1 MQMRAL
7 PFRQPDPTSVRARDW
22 RLVLD
27 GEELPLPD
35 AYPYWDY
42 QTVLTVRRRVDIDLD
57 KVLVEARLTPE
68 TSLTLAVVW
77 TATGSSLRGS
87 GARIPLSGPGSIE
100 LEVVLPGAD
109 LGGMLLLDT
118 VLVLSQRRNGTD
130 RPVAARRAGSVLW
143 SDRHSIRL
151 QGDAPQ
157 FPMAIIDFEKTNYPD
172 DAAWHLEIGSNLE
185 AATMGS
191 LLLLVNERK
200 RVVAGALENAAKPR
214 TQDQIALAMVYV
226 DVARTMVEHALAH
239 PEFQDSATFPDESL
253 GATLQA
259 LFARLFPSTTISE
272 IRALADRSPS
282 RLASDIQSAIN
293 NLEGIV

>member
-1 MQMRAL
+1 
-7 PFRQPDPTSVRARDW
+7 
-22 RLVLD
+22 
-27 GEELPLPD
+27 
-35 AYPYWDY
+35 
-42 QTVLTVRRRVDIDLD
+42 
-57 KVLVEARLTPE
+57 
-68 TSLTLAVVW
+68 
-77 TATGSSLRGS
+77 
-87 GARIPLSGPGSIE
+87 
-100 LEVVLPGAD
+100 
-109 LGGMLLLDT
+109 
-118 VLVLSQRRNGTD
+118 
-130 RPVAARRAGSVLW
+130 
-143 SDRHSIRL
+143 
-151 QGDAPQ
+151 
-157 FPMAIIDFEKTNYPD
+157 MAIIDFEKTNYPD